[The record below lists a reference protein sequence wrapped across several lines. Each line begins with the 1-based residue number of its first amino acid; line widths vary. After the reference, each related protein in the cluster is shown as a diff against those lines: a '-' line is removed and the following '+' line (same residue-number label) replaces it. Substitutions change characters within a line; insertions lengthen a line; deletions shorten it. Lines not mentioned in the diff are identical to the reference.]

1 MPTEPRRQSQD
12 LILTVAEPQYRAAQE
27 HALTRS
33 FRPTAITATTFTDAN
48 VDATAVGSYVLPED
62 GNIRSQP
69 RQVISVAGTVATIDA
84 PWPTPA
90 ANTAIRCWDPSDVP
104 VRVTTASSA
113 AVISTTHAAV
123 ANEPDN
129 YWAPGKGYYAL
140 GISGANAGKAF
151 QLLSFTS
158 STGTF
163 TPTAALPITTAVG
176 DLFLIRKVIRP
187 AADITASI
195 KAKSIARKIIGTG
208 SQGGDMPIVLAND
221 GTVSMDVEGRPL
233 TVSAGSGVAA
243 TPPIELGDIL
253 ADHFVQTLNT
263 GGTVSAIDANSITMT
278 AAVPSVNGAILL
290 NNGKVAPILSA
301 TGSNV
306 TKYAPGTAGFAS
318 VTTGTV
324 GYASAFYT
332 RKTLNF
338 FTRTWDIFRGGKV
351 RQLYQG
357 CMPTLTIDVQRLMPV
372 HFKLAY
378 TAGEALQYNVDR
390 PVALGASNPI
400 SIPDVG
406 VSTDGKGARMVI
418 DGTFVN
424 VISLS
429 VNAGLK
435 PVPRNSLS
443 GLGQMDGLLQ
453 DLSAPTGQ
461 MKIYS
466 DNDDLAGF
474 TDLMDRMQ
482 NRVPMAVLYQK
493 GTAPKETFWL
503 FMPTLVFT
511 GDEFG
516 YDNGQGVSTI
526 DFTCVS
532 PEAAVDQSNAQ
543 LYPTATFPGLSE
555 LSFGWC

>member
-12 LILTVAEPQYRAAQE
+12 LILTCAEPQYRAAQE
-27 HALTRS
+27 HALSRS
-33 FRPTAITATTFTDAN
+33 FRPTAITTGTFTDAN
-48 VDATAVGSYVLPED
+48 VDATAVGSFVIPED
-62 GNIRSQP
+62 GNIRGMV
-69 RQVISVAGTVATIDA
+69 RRVLSVAGTVASIDA
-84 PWPTPA
+84 PWPTPVG
-90 ANTAIRCWDPSDVP
+90 NTAIRCWDPSDVP

-113 AVISTTHAAV
+113 AIISTTHAAI

-129 YWAPGKGYYAL
+129 YWAPGKGYYAICL
-140 GISGANAGKAF
+140 SGANVGKAF

-158 STGTF
+158 SSGTF

-176 DLFLIRKVIRP
+176 DLFVIRKVIRP
-187 AADITASI
+187 AADVTASI
-195 KAKSIARKIIGTG
+195 KGKSIARKIIGTG

-221 GTVSMDVEGRPL
+221 GSISMDVEGRPL
-233 TVSAGSGVAA
+233 TVSAGSGVVA
-243 TPPIELGDIL
+243 TPPIEMGDIL
-253 ADHFVQTLNT
+253 ADHFVQSLNT
-263 GGTVSAIDANSITMT
+263 GGTVTAIDANTITMT
-278 AAVPSVNGAILL
+278 AAVPTVNGAVLL
-290 NNGKVAPILSA
+290 NNGKVAPIWSA

-324 GYASAFYT
+324 GYASAGYT
-332 RKTLNF
+332 RKTANF
-338 FTRTWDIFRGGKV
+338 FTRLWELYRGGKV
-351 RQLYQG
+351 CQVYDG
-357 CMPTLTIDVQRLMPV
+357 CMPTLSIDVQRLMPV

-378 TAGEALQYNVDR
+378 TAGESLQWNVNR

-406 VSTDGKGARMVI
+406 VPTDGKGSRVCI

-424 VISLS
+424 VISLT

-435 PVPRNSLS
+435 PVPRMSLS
-443 GLGQMDGLLQ
+443 GLGQMDGLLE

-461 MKIYS
+461 LKIYA
-466 DNDDLAGF
+466 DNDDIAGF
-474 TDLMDRMQ
+474 TALMDRMQ

-493 GTAPKETFWL
+493 GTAPRETFWIS
-503 FMPTLVFT
+503 MPTLVFT
-511 GDEFG
+511 GEEFG
-516 YDNGQGVSTI
+516 YDNGQGVATI

-543 LYPTATFPGLSE
+543 LFPTATFPGLSE